1 MKTETT
7 RVIAFNQNPS
17 NTAFPANTNTLIPG
31 EADVA
36 VSAAKSG
43 TAAAGGAGGASSAA
57 TSSVG
62 AFFTSKAGIILLS
75 AIGVVVVATAV
86 VVPVVVTQTGDDDN
100 NNNDMPVSSDTST
113 NNQVIVDTDNEGNY
127 WKEPEDSSGHTLQAY
142 KSELLSLTQNNFYE
156 SESLGNVARNTPS
169 DYGYINSD
177 VNLEISY
184 GGDNSAI
191 NSKYAE
197 ILEENVKLIPSST
210 TFDRI
215 DSSGKLYL
223 GEVDTG
229 RTLFKHIF
237 SKGLYGGNVDNTEPA
252 VKKKI
257 KILK

>member
-100 NNNDMPVSSDTST
+100 DNNDMPVSSDTSA
-113 NNQVIVDTDNEGNY
+113 NNPVIVDTDNEGNY
-127 WKEPEDSSGHTLQAY
+127 WTEPTDNSGHILNAY
-142 KSELLSLTQNNFYE
+142 NSELLSLTQTNFYE
-156 SESLGNVARNTPS
+156 SEILDTYTRNPPLTYES
-169 DYGYINSD
+169 VNSSINC
-177 VNLEISY
+177 EISY

-191 NSKYAE
+191 NSKYAD
-197 ILEENVKLIPSST
+197 ILKENEQLIPSSS
-210 TFDRI
+210 TFDKI

-223 GEVDTG
+223 NGVDTG
-229 RTLFKHIF
+229 RTLFRHIF
-237 SKGLYGGNVDNTEPA
+237 SKGLYGGNVADSEKA

-257 KILK
+257 KIIK